1 MKTRRFTFPTMPLA
15 AFLAVS
21 ASGQL
26 IDQTRAPNAEREGI
40 AKTYAQQIGAGRGD
54 WSTPDSSSFLIAR
67 DPFRAIRRG
76 RQLFNRKFTRG
87 MGAGPLTADGR
98 GDVEKTLEIGAG
110 LSDSCAGCHGLP
122 RGSAGFGGA
131 VVTRPDSRNAP
142 HLFGLGLKEMLADEI
157 TAELRARRDVALTE
171 ARMGGARVTRPLAAK
186 GIDYGEVTASPDGSI
201 DLSRIKGVDRDLRV
215 RPFFA
220 HGEMYSIRDFVVGA
234 LQNEMGLQPVDPDL
248 AAAAAGARVV
258 SPSGMV
264 LDGRLDSLN
273 PPLAANTAADP
284 DGDGVSNEVPQSIVD
299 FLEFYLLNYF
309 KPGHGE
315 QTDSTRNGRE
325 VFARTGCASC
335 HVQDL
340 TIERDRRV
348 ADVETVHDPARGV
361 FNRLFATATPLFTA
375 VNDSPTLPAAKL
387 PSLKPFVVRDI
398 FTDFKRHDL
407 GPDFHERRYDGTM
420 QTEFLTAPLW
430 GVGST
435 PPYGHDGR
443 SMTLHDVILRHG
455 GAAQTAREA
464 YAALGRLDR
473 QDLLDFLNSLI
484 LFPPDDTASN
494 LNPGDRRAVGFPQ
507 RGHGNIALPVLFNDP
522 KDPE

>member
-1 MKTRRFTFPTMPLA
+1 MKHNRFWFSTMPLA

-26 IDQTRAPNAEREGI
+26 IDQTRAPNREGEGI
-40 AKTYAQQIGAGRGD
+40 AKSYLQQIGAGRGD
-54 WSTPDSSSFLIAR
+54 WSTPESSSYVIAR

-87 MGAGPLTADGR
+87 MGVGPLSADGR
-98 GDVEKTLEIGAG
+98 GDVEKMLEIGAG

-157 TAELRARRDVALTE
+157 TAELRAHRDLALAE
-171 ARMGGARVTRPLAAK
+171 ARMGGAKVTRHLTAK
-186 GIDYGEVTASPDGSI
+186 GLDYGELIASPDGST

-220 HGEMYSIRDFVVGA
+220 HGELFSIRDFIVGA
-234 LQNEMGLQPVDPDL
+234 LQNEMGLQAVDPDL
-248 AAAAAGARVV
+248 AAAAAGAKAV

-264 LDGRLDSLN
+264 LDGRLDSLT
-273 PPLAANTAADP
+273 PPQAANAAADP
-284 DGDGVSNEVPQSIVD
+284 DLDGVSNEVPQSIVD

-325 VFARTGCASC
+325 MFARTGCATC

-340 TIERDRRV
+340 TIDRDRRV
-348 ADVETVHDPARGV
+348 ADVETVHDPARGI
-361 FNRLFATATPLFTA
+361 FNGLFATATPLFIP
-375 VNDSPTLPAAKL
+375 VNDSAIFPVAKL
-387 PSLKPFVVRDI
+387 PALKPFVVRDI

-407 GPDFHERRYDGTM
+407 GPNFHERRYDGTM
-420 QTEFLTAPLW
+420 QTVFITTPLW
-430 GVGST
+430 GVGSS

-455 GAAQTAREA
+455 GEAQAVRDA
-464 YAALGRLDR
+464 YAALGRMER
-473 QDLLDFLNSLI
+473 QDLLDFLSSLI

-494 LNPGDRRAVGFPQ
+494 LNPGDRHAPGFPQ
-507 RGHGNIALPVLFNDP
+507 RGHGNIALPVLFNDS